1 MKILSGITGVTS
13 LSNVQIQK
21 SCSAIL
27 IVKTGST
34 SAIDNETLSIALQVG
49 ANQHTIATKI
59 KARQLGVISQF
70 GAGYIHQKV
79 EAGGNI
85 KTEMLIDLSGVGESL
100 LLQDNNYVA
109 LDFSALQSAAS
120 YDVYAIENPS
130 KNRVFLNYN
139 SQSITGTDSQTKTYG
154 LKSSHTGLF
163 ISNNDSLEKIRLF
176 THDGSECS
184 YNAVELSALAR
195 EINDVTQMADSL
207 IEGDA
212 VNQSIAG
219 GAAELFYIPTEF
231 FKGFEITTVG
241 GVDLTMILKESRA
254 F

>member
-1 MKILSGITGVTS
+1 MKILSGITGVAS

-21 SCSAIL
+21 SCSALL
-27 IVKTGST
+27 IVKTGT
-34 SAIDNETLSIALQVG
+34 ASAIDNETLSIALQVG
-49 ANQHTIATKI
+49 SNQHTIATKI
-59 KARQLGVISQF
+59 KARQLAVISQF

-79 EAGGNI
+79 EAGGNV
-85 KTEMLIDLSGVGESL
+85 KTEMLIDLSGVSESL

-109 LDFSALQSAAS
+109 VDLSALQATAT

-130 KNRVFLNYN
+130 KGKVFQNYN
-139 SQSITGTDSQTKTYG
+139 SQSITGNDSQTKTYG
-154 LKSSHTGLF
+154 LKSSHKALF

-176 THDGSECS
+176 THDGSECA
-184 YNAVELSALAR
+184 YDAVELSALAR

-212 VNQSIAG
+212 INQSISG
-219 GAAELFYIPTEF
+219 GAAELFYIPTEL

-241 GVDLTMILKESRA
+241 GVDLTMILTELRGY
-254 F
+254 